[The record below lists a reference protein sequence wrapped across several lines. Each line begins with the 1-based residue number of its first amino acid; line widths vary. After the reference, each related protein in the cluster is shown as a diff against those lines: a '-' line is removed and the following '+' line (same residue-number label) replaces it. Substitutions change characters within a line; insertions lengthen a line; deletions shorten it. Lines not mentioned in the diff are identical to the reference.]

1 MLQGDVVVV
10 AVVVVWLLE
19 TLLLLYGVVVV
30 WLLETLLLLY
40 GVVVDACSALL
51 LYGCSRYSLY
61 RFILARKVRVDHA
74 LWC

>member
-10 AVVVVWLLE
+10 A
-19 TLLLLYGVVVV
+19 VVVV